1 MLSGPVDFDPLV
13 ATLPDQPPDAVQE
26 LALLDDQVNIAL
38 PPFETVLGP
47 AVNLTVGAG
56 AGGVVTE
63 TVTDWAAEPPAPVQ
77 LNV

>member
-1 MLSGPVDFDPLV
+1 MPVDFDPLV

-26 LALLDDQVNIAL
+26 LALLADQVNIAL

-47 AVNLTVGAG
+47 AVSLTMGT
-56 AGGVVTE
+56 GGGGVTE
-63 TVTDWAAEPPAPVQ
+63 TVADCAAEPPDPVQ